1 MKAVSYAQGKVN
13 FNANAPTPKGD
24 GVLVDIV
31 SAGICGM
38 KSTFITLEHIPLT
51 LQDTK

>member
-13 FNANAPTPKGD
+13 FNSNAPTPKGD

-31 SAGICGM
+31 SA
-38 KSTFITLEHIPLT
+38 
-51 LQDTK
+51 

>member
-13 FNANAPTPKGD
+13 FNANAPTPRGH

-31 SAGICGM
+31 SAGICG
-38 KSTFITLEHIPLT
+38 SDLHL
-51 LQDTK
+51 LHSGG